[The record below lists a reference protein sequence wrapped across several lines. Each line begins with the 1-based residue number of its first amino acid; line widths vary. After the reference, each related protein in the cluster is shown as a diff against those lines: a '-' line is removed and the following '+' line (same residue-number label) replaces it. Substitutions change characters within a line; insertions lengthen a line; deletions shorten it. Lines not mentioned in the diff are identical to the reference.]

1 MNKYICLLRGV
12 NVSGK
17 NILKM
22 DALKVALEDLGFTQV
37 KTYIQSGNI
46 VFVSNEVHTNPFE
59 TLINE
64 KIKEVFQLDIPVLII
79 NEKEFKA
86 IILANNFLKDSN
98 IDASKLHITF
108 MAQKPL
114 ASDVATIASTNFG
127 TDQFEISSNAIFL
140 YCPNGYGNTKLTNT
154 FFEKKLKVNCTTR
167 NWNTVLKLAEM
178 LGGIN

>member
-1 MNKYICLLRGV
+1 MRGI

-17 NILKM
+17 NLIKM
-22 DALKVALEDLGFTQV
+22 DALKVALEKLGFAQV

-46 VFVSNEVHTNPFE
+46 VFVSIAVHTNTLE

-64 KIKEVFQLDIPVLII
+64 KIKKVFKLDIPVLVI
-79 NEKEFKA
+79 NEKDFNS
-86 IILANNFLKDSN
+86 IILANNFLKDSK
-98 IDASKLHITF
+98 IEPSKLHITF

-114 ASDVATIASTNFG
+114 ADDIDLIATLNFG
-127 TDQFEISSNAIFL
+127 TDQFEISSDQIFL

-178 LGGIN
+178 LEGIN